1 MFWKKKQEQ
10 DLTAAEPVVAAGPT
24 EPAPKSTQAE
34 LEEAAER
41 LAASLRAYA
50 EASYA
55 AKKAVPDEEL
65 TAAHYKVQ
73 IARKIATEG
82 RIAYALGRC
91 LPEHMAHWHAWS
103 QRDDFMDWVGFDAT
117 NIKASRTTEEDGV
130 RRVVVSTNDFTFRDR
145 QYRLVFRDSGLS
157 SAPDDHVY
165 IGEVH
170 FYAGDNRV
178 AKFDVTKDLM
188 KEYSEWQFADLTGF
202 RVGTWMQEVLDMAA
216 QIEASREQKM
226 NRFSD
231 DRARQAAD
239 EIDLG

>member
-10 DLTAAEPVVAAGPT
+10 DLTAAEPVMAA
-24 EPAPKSTQAE
+24 EQIEAAPKSTRE
-34 LEEAAER
+34 NLEEAAKG
-41 LAASLRAYA
+41 LAASLRSYA

-65 TAAHYKVQ
+65 MDAHYKVQ

-103 QRDDFMDWVGFDAT
+103 QRDDFMDSVGFDAT
-117 NIKASRTTEEDGV
+117 NIKASQTTEEDGV
-130 RRVVVSTNDFTFRDR
+130 RRVVVSTNDFIFRDR

-165 IGEVH
+165 LGEVH
-170 FYAGDNRV
+170 FYAGDSRV
-178 AKFDVTKDLM
+178 AKFDVTKDLI
-188 KEYSEWQFADLTGF
+188 KEYSEWHFADLTGF

-216 QIEASREQKM
+216 QIEASQEQKM

-231 DRARQAAD
+231 QRARQAAD

>member
-10 DLTAAEPVVAAGPT
+10 DLKAAEAVVVAEPI
-24 EPAPKSTQAE
+24 EPAAKSTQAE
-34 LEEAAER
+34 LEDAAKR
-41 LAASLRAYA
+41 LAASLRSYA
-50 EASYA
+50 DASYA

-82 RIAYALGRC
+82 RIAYALCRC

-117 NIKASRTTEEDGV
+117 NITSSQTTEESGG
-130 RRVVVSTNDFTFRDR
+130 RRVVVTTNDFTFRDR

-170 FYAGDNRV
+170 FYSGDNRV

-188 KEYSEWQFADLTGF
+188 KDYSEWQFADLTGF

-216 QIEASREQKM
+216 QIEANQEQTM

-231 DRARQAAD
+231 ERARQAAN